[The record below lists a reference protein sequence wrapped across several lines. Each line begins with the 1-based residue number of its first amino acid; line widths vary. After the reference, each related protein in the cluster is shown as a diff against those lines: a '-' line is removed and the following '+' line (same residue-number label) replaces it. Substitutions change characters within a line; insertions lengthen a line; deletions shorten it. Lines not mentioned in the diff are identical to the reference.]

1 MNFITWTLKHE
12 DGFHCRLRGVFPRY
26 YRAAHSSLRGR
37 GGTALKLQPSGVKT
51 PRTPQKMQQE
61 CETIYVSTLVASAGL
76 TPPPPAAMGK
86 VFESHLEALAAFQ
99 APSTLTSG
107 EKPFPN

>member
-1 MNFITWTLKHE
+1 
-12 DGFHCRLRGVFPRY
+12 
-26 YRAAHSSLRGR
+26 
-37 GGTALKLQPSGVKT
+37 
-51 PRTPQKMQQE
+51 MQQE
-61 CETIYVSTLVASAGL
+61 CETICVSTLVASAGL